1 MEDTFYE
8 MKDNLIKITINP
20 QKYGIFKGEYEF
32 QVSEVDFQPYIFT
45 VFATC
50 NCFETSNVLF
60 PRYLAPIKDR
70 KKQK

>member
-45 VFATC
+45 VFTTC